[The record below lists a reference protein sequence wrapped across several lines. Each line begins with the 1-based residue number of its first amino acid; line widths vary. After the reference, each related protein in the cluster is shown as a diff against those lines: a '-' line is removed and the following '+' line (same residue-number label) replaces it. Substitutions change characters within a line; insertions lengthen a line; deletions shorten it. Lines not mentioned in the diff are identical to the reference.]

1 MLPQPQ
7 ARLRLLIMGR
17 PLAGRL
23 LPVALPQQAMVQR
36 LMEQLPQVELPV
48 LGPALPVLVPVAMA
62 VEPVQPIAAPLM
74 HLFRLVRLVTH
85 R

>member
-1 MLPQPQ
+1 
-7 ARLRLLIMGR
+7 
-17 PLAGRL
+17 
-23 LPVALPQQAMVQR
+23 VAV
-36 LMEQLPQVELPV
+36 
-48 LGPALPVLVPVAMA
+48 A